1 MNETVHK
8 IYTKVYDGEQD
19 KIHMNLT
26 DFPKD
31 KEYIII
37 INAITNEDSNEIFYY
52 NITKNPMGIEEKK
65 EPPKNTRTLKAVII
79 ILIIIIVGL
88 IAGFG
93 VLFYKMKILIY
104 KKESIKCLDII

>member
-1 MNETVHK
+1 
-8 IYTKVYDGEQD
+8 
-19 KIHMNLT
+19 MNLT

-31 KEYIII
+31 KEYYII

-52 NITKNPMGIEEKK
+52 NITKNPMDVEEKK
-65 EPPKNTRTLKAVII
+65 DPPKNSRTPKAVII

-93 VLFYKMKILIY
+93 VLFYKMKAENADLQERINQMSGYNLANDSAENLNY
-104 KKESIKCLDII
+104 NPQT